1 MQTHDDRE
9 DPAREPGLTTEDLAR
24 TDAAGD
30 RGSAVYPGEAFPTE
44 DDDAVGGGA
53 VEADAGERGTA
64 ADTTPADTTPA
75 DTTAEGT
82 TAEDTTAEDTTLEG
96 GTAEGRTAG
105 TDTEEGATEPLLGSA
120 EAEEYR
126 TKWSEIQG
134 RFVDDPQDAV
144 RSADSLVAEVMQNL
158 AGTFATHKQGLEGQW
173 DRGEQVATEDLRLAL
188 QHYRSFFNRLLK
200 T

>member
-9 DPAREPGLTTEDLAR
+9 DPAREPGLTTEDLAHPD
-24 TDAAGD
+24 TAGE
-30 RGSAVYPGEAFPTE
+30 RGAAVYPGEAVATEE
-44 DDDAVGGGA
+44 DDAFGRG
-53 VEADAGERGTA
+53 AGEAG
-64 ADTTPADTTPA
+64 DV
-75 DTTAEGT
+75 EGG
-82 TAEDTTAEDTTLEG
+82 TAEDTTAGENA
-96 GTAEGRTAG
+96 TAEGRAAAGGTTGAG
-105 TDTEEGATEPLLGSA
+105 TAEADTAEPGTVEGRTAEGDAEGGAEPLLGSG